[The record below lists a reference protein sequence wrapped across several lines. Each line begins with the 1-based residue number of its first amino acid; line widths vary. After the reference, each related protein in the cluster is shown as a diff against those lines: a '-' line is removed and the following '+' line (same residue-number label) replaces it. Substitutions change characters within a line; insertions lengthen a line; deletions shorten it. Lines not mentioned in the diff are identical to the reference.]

1 MPIAPGAGR
10 SALRKPSG
18 RAEPPT
24 PAAIIAAVPARLLA
38 VTQAAELGGAEYALL
53 RIARRLPARDFD
65 VEVTVP
71 GRGATGHA
79 FAEAGFPVH
88 RLAVGPLRGG
98 GWPRAVLSFPRARW
112 LARQVDPDLVYLNGT
127 VAQRVAPAFAG
138 RTLVPHLHDLLET
151 APRPWRNRRFW
162 DATPV
167 VICASDAVAERAA
180 ELGAPAERLRTV
192 FCPIDPAEPAP
203 RPDWAGEGPVVG
215 FVGRIEPRKG
225 VIDLMRAAPFLLE
238 KRPGTRIVVVGEDEL
253 GASAAYR
260 DEVRALAGELGDRVL
275 LAGAVPEAN
284 RLMPW
289 FDALAVPSLVEPFGT
304 VAAEA
309 LAAGTPVVATRS
321 GGMAEYVE
329 DGRNG
334 ALVEPGRPAELASAL
349 DRVLDDAAALGAR
362 GREDAGRFA
371 SDRVAAAVADAL
383 GEALAGPRGGG
394 PADVPGGPAVPA
406 HGDPAEPA
414 LGGPAAPAP
423 GGPAGPA

>member
-1 MPIAPGAGR
+1 M
-10 SALRKPSG
+10 
-18 RAEPPT
+18 
-24 PAAIIAAVPARLLA
+24 IAAMPARVLA
-38 VTQAAELGGAEYALL
+38 VAQAAELGGAEYALL
-53 RIARRLPARDFD
+53 RIARRLPARGFD

-71 GRGATGHA
+71 GRGATGEA
-79 FAEAGFPVH
+79 FRAAGLPLH

-98 GWPRAVLSFPRARW
+98 GWPRAVLSMPRARR
-112 LARQVDPDLVYLNGT
+112 LARRVDPELVYLNGT

-138 RTLVPHLHDLLET
+138 RTLVPHLHDLLEA
-151 APRPWRNRRFW
+151 APRPWRSRRFW

-167 VICASDAVAERAA
+167 VICASGAVAERAA

-203 RPDWAGEGPVVG
+203 RPDWADGEGPVVG

-225 VIDLMRAAPFLLE
+225 VIDLMRAAPFLLA
-238 KRPGTRIVVVGEDEL
+238 KRPGARIVVVGEDEL

-260 DEVRALAGELGDRVL
+260 DEVRALASELSDRVL

-334 ALVEPGRPAELASAL
+334 ALVEPGRPGELASAL
-349 DRVLDDAAALGAR
+349 DRVLGDAAALGAR
-362 GREDAGRFA
+362 GREDAARFA
-371 SDRVAAAVADAL
+371 SDRVAGAVADAL
-383 GEALAGPRGGG
+383 DEALGVARG
-394 PADVPGGPAVPA
+394 D
-406 HGDPAEPA
+406 
-414 LGGPAAPAP
+414 GPAAPAP
-423 GGPAGPA
+423 GGPAEPA